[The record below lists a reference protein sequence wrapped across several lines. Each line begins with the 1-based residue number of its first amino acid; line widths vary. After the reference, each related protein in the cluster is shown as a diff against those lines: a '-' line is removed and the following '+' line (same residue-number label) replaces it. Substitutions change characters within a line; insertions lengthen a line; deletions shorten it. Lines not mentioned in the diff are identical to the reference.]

1 MSKFSLSSII
11 TPRNFVNGTCFILDF
26 PSAILIESVLILARW
41 KSMKCDF
48 ETFKVS
54 LFSVSHVDIFY
65 NSEFRISIA
74 DTMLS
79 PSIKTLVSSANKI
92 GNISFETLLR
102 SLIYI
107 MNKSGPSTEP
117 WGTPQVITLV

>member
-11 TPRNFVNGTCFILDF
+11 TPRNFVNGTCFIQDF

-41 KSMKCDF
+41 KIMKCDF

-54 LFSVSHVDIFY
+54 LFSVSHVDIFS

-74 DTMLS
+74 VSMLS

-92 GNISFETLLR
+92 ENISFETLL
-102 SLIYI
+102 
-107 MNKSGPSTEP
+107 
-117 WGTPQVITLV
+117 TLWDY

>member
-1 MSKFSLSSII
+1 MI
-11 TPRNFVNGTCFILDF
+11 
-26 PSAILIESVLILARW
+26 
-41 KSMKCDF
+41 F

-74 DTMLS
+74 DSMLS
-79 PSIKTLVSSANKI
+79 PSIKTLVSLANKI
-92 GNISFETLLR
+92 ENISFETLLR